1 MAQPIAVKC
10 YLSTFR
16 NEGIEI
22 RRFLY
27 KAMKNPTVNELKG
40 KVKELYPQLRG
51 EKFELMY
58 LGRCVF
64 G

>member
-1 MAQPIAVKC
+1 MAKPISVKC

-27 KAMKNPTVNELKG
+27 KDMNNPTVSQLKE
-40 KVKELYPQLRG
+40 KVKELYHQLRG

-58 LGRCVF
+58 LG
-64 G
+64 